1 MHTPRHLRTQPERRA
16 CAQRLMHRDREAPC
30 PTDAARRDK
39 SVLWPGNRAVQRIA
53 ASPGPSRA
61 RAALSCGVVSSE
73 SGLHEAPLVAGRFP
87 PAGYARAPPDPP
99 RNTRRQSGGSTRG
112 SPVVIVTDTP
122 NNTPSRPATAARRG
136 GRGRRRR
143 RRAARRANGSA
154 AFQVC
159 RAGPGPPGKT
169 VGADDGTEDRRWAGP
184 RTGG

>member
-87 PAGYARAPPDPP
+87 PAGYARAPPDLR
-99 RNTRRQSGGSTRG
+99 RNARRQPGGEHARL
-112 SPVVIVTDTP
+112 
-122 NNTPSRPATAARRG
+122 SRCDCDGPPQQHPQQAGDRCPARRERASPTLP
-136 GRGRRRR
+136 RG
-143 RRAARRANGSA
+143 AAG
-154 AFQVC
+154 
-159 RAGPGPPGKT
+159 
-169 VGADDGTEDRRWAGP
+169 
-184 RTGG
+184 